1 MEKTEDI
8 VIVGAGPIGIETAAL
23 LKRRGLHAR
32 HIDAGP
38 IAATLD
44 WWAPGTK
51 FFSSPERLEIAGVPL
66 VTRDQEKA
74 TREEYMAYLRAVA
87 TQYKLPIETYT
98 KLIDAER
105 IDAHSAPS
113 PESSR
118 FRLTLRRE
126 PSGPASPNSS
136 PQPTETVLAKNLI
149 LATGNMDLPRLIG
162 VPGET
167 TTPWVSHYLQ
177 DPHHYYSKTVLIVG
191 GKNSA
196 VEAAIRLYRVG
207 AKVAVSYR
215 RDRFDPER
223 IKYWLLPELEWLID
237 KGRIVFHPE
246 TVPDNFEPGAT
257 TLRRLNPDAIKE
269 HGSER
274 FKTASDF
281 VLLLTGYDQDKT
293 LFKKLGVELIGE
305 EQHPAFDR
313 ETMQTNIQGLFVA
326 GTATGGSQKR
336 AKVFIETSHVHAQ
349 RIAATLAG
357 DKTNTP
363 DPEYGRLEEA

>member
-1 MEKTEDI
+1 MEKTENI

-87 TQYKLPIETYT
+87 AQFKLPIETYT
-98 KLIDAER
+98 KLVDAER
-105 IDAHSAPS
+105 IEDSNTPDAP
-113 PESSR
+113 R
-118 FRLTLRRE
+118 FRLKLRRE
-126 PSGPASPNSS
+126 PSTPGAH
-136 PQPTETVLAKNLI
+136 PTETVLAKNLI

-162 VPGET
+162 VKGET
-167 TTPWVSHYLQ
+167 TTPWVSHYLK
-177 DPHHYYSKTVLIVG
+177 DPHHYYGKSVLIVG

-207 AKVAVSYR
+207 AKVALSYR
-215 RDRFDPER
+215 QSRFDPER
-223 IKYWLLPELEWLID
+223 IKYWLLPELEWLIE

-246 TVPDNFEPGAT
+246 TIPEHFEPGAT
-257 TLRRLNPDAIKE
+257 TLKRLRPHPE
-269 HGSER
+269 GET
-274 FKTASDF
+274 FKTASD
-281 VLLLTGYDQDKT
+281 
-293 LFKKLGVELIGE
+293 
-305 EQHPAFDR
+305 
-313 ETMQTNIQGLFVA
+313 
-326 GTATGGSQKR
+326 
-336 AKVFIETSHVHAQ
+336 
-349 RIAATLAG
+349 
-357 DKTNTP
+357 
-363 DPEYGRLEEA
+363 

>member
-1 MEKTEDI
+1 MEKTENI

-23 LKRRGLHAR
+23 LKRRGINAR

-87 TQYKLPIETYT
+87 TQFKLPIETYT
-98 KLIDAER
+98 KLIHAER
-105 IDAHSAPS
+105 LEASNAPDAP
-113 PESSR
+113 R
-118 FRLTLRRE
+118 FRLKLQRQ
-126 PSGPASPNSS
+126 PARQTDPQSHS
-136 PQPTETVLAKNLI
+136 QPTETVLAKNLI

-162 VPGET
+162 VKGET
-167 TTPWVSHYLQ
+167 TTPWVSHYLK
-177 DPHHYYSKTVLIVG
+177 DPHHYYGKSVLIVG

-223 IKYWLLPELEWLID
+223 IKYWLLPELEWLIE

-246 TVPDNFEPGAT
+246 TVPESFEPGAT
-257 TLRRLNPDAIKE
+257 TLRRLNPQAIKE
-269 HGSER
+269 HGGDT

-293 LFKKLGVELIGE
+293 LFETLGVDLSGE
-305 EQHPAFDR
+305 EQRPLFNR
-313 ETMQTNIQGLFVA
+313 ENMQTSIDGLFVA

-357 DKTNTP
+357 ESTNSP

>member
-1 MEKTEDI
+1 MQKTEDTL
-8 VIVGAGPIGIETAAL
+8 IVGAGPIGIETAAL
-23 LKRRGLHAR
+23 LKRRGINAR

-87 TQYKLPIETYT
+87 TQFKLPIETYT

-105 IDAHSAPS
+105 LDKSDKPNAP
-113 PESSR
+113 R
-118 FRLTLRRE
+118 FRLKLQRQ
-126 PSGPASPNSS
+126 PSSPSSQASP
-136 PQPTETVLAKNLI
+136 PPDETVLAKNLI

-162 VPGET
+162 VAGET
-167 TTPWVSHYLQ
+167 TTPWVSHYLK
-177 DPHHYYSKTVLIVG
+177 DPHHYYGKSVLIVG

-223 IKYWLLPELEWLID
+223 IKYWLLPELEWLIE

-246 TVPDNFEPGAT
+246 TVPESFEPGAT
-257 TLRRLNPDAIKE
+257 TLRRLNPQAIKE
-269 HGSER
+269 HAGET

-293 LFKKLGVELIGE
+293 LFKKLGVDLDGE
-305 EQHPAFDR
+305 EQRPLFDR
-313 ETMQTNIQGLFVA
+313 QTMQTSIEGLFVA
-326 GTATGGSQKR
+326 GTATGGSQRR

-357 DKTNTP
+357 DKTNSP